1 MVVGQLNKMTFNEWD
16 LMVLIH
22 IGIIILPIDDY
33 LKNKKAIPTCGMA
46 FYFGGIF
53 ATNSLRMP
61 LEGIEPPSQG

>member
-1 MVVGQLNKMTFNEWD
+1 
-16 LMVLIH
+16 MVLIH

-33 LKNKKAIPTCGMA
+33 LENKKAIPTCGMA